1 MTRAAVL
8 GSPIRHSLS
17 PVLHAAA
24 YDVLGLDWT
33 YDAHE
38 VAEDGL
44 AGFLARL
51 GGPDLPGEWAGLSLT
66 MPLKRAAI
74 PLCTDLDEVARVT
87 NAANTLTF
95 GGGAGDS
102 GGRRVVH
109 GANTDVPGMVNALAA
124 AGVRRVDRATV
135 LGGGATAAAAVAALG
150 QICRGPV
157 EVYVRTPERAA
168 ELVPVA
174 DHYGL
179 TLRARAWGE
188 SPLGLTAPLVIA
200 TTPKGAADSLA
211 RDALMVPAAQLGVLF
226 DVLYDPWPTPLA
238 TAWTAA
244 RGTVLGGL
252 DLLVH
257 QAVLQVELMT
267 GQNIDRPAVVTAMTK
282 AGRAALERR

>member
-1 MTRAAVL
+1 MRAAVL

-24 YDVLGLDWT
+24 YEVLGLDWS

-38 VAEDGL
+38 VAGDGL

-74 PLCTDLDEVARVT
+74 PLCSVLDEVARVT

-95 GGGAGDS
+95 TGAEV
-102 GGRRVVH
+102 R
-109 GANTDVPGMVNALAA
+109 GANTDVPGMVNALAQ
-124 AGVRRVDRATV
+124 AGVTEVDAAAV
-135 LGGGATAAAAVAALG
+135 LGGGATAAAAVAAVG
-150 QICRGPV
+150 QLCRRA
-157 EVYVRTPERAA
+157 EVFVRTPERAA
-168 ELVPVA
+168 ELLPVA

-179 TLRARAWGE
+179 ELRVRSWDEAADAL
-188 SPLGLTAPLVIA
+188 SAPLVIA
-200 TTPKGAADSLA
+200 TTPKGASDGLA
-211 RDALMVPAAQLGVLF
+211 AHVPSHPGTLF

-238 TAWTAA
+238 AAWS
-244 RGTVLGGL
+244 GTVLGGL

-257 QAVLQVELMT
+257 QAVLQIELMT
-267 GQNIDRPAVVTAMTK
+267 RQNVDRPAVVTAMTK
-282 AGRAALERR
+282 AGRQALAAR

>member
-1 MTRAAVL
+1 MIRAAVL

-24 YDVLGLDWT
+24 YAVLGLDWT

-38 VAEDGL
+38 VAENGL
-44 AGFLARL
+44 ADFLAGL

-95 GGGAGDS
+95 ASGA
-102 GGRRVVH
+102 VH
-109 GANTDVPGMVNALAA
+109 GANTDVPGMVNALGA
-124 AGVRRVDRATV
+124 AGVTSVQTAAV

-150 QICRGPV
+150 QICTGPTD
-157 EVYVRTPERAA
+157 VYVRTPERAA
-168 ELVPVA
+168 ELLPVA

-179 TLRARAWGE
+179 ELRVRSWDDAAG
-188 SPLGLTAPLVIA
+188 GLTAPLVIA
-200 TTPKGAADSLA
+200 TTPKGAADRLA
-211 RDALMVPAAQLGVLF
+211 AMVPAAPGTLF

-238 TAWTAA
+238 TAWMSA

-267 GQNIDRPAVVTAMTK
+267 GQNVDRPALVAAMTK
-282 AGRAALERR
+282 AGREALERR